1 MPSSDR
7 TGRWRTAVA
16 VALALVA
23 AGCLASGV
31 VLLSAGA
38 GGSAHR
44 VRTVAQRPAAPA
56 RPADPPRGSRPA
68 RPAVP
73 AALPRHS
80 VAGKI
85 GTTPDPLPKQA
96 ATSSRGI
103 APGAPSDAEVRKELR
118 EMKAAGIQVPSG
130 ATAQSFEEG
139 RGTATPVN
147 GLAFPIQPLSVA
159 LAPSTWTLDQ
169 GVDVA
174 TFGGACG
181 PSAIEVAMAAGTI
194 VKEGIDGFGPDAP
207 VLRIDAGPYAG
218 RYVYYGHAAPA
229 LEPVGAQV
237 AAGQPIAEV
246 GCGIVGISSG
256 PHVEIG
262 ISVPGGPP
270 CCPGWQETSPEM
282 LGILQRVYGAS
293 R

>member
-1 MPSSDR
+1 V
-7 TGRWRTAVA
+7 VA
-16 VALALVA
+16 
-23 AGCLASGV
+23 V
-31 VLLSAGA
+31 VLLGVGCAAAGA
-38 GGSAHR
+38 VLLSQAASTPPHR
-44 VRTVAQRPAAPA
+44 AGVVVAQAPA
-56 RPADPPRGSRPA
+56 PTRRADPTPA
-68 RPAVP
+68 R
-73 AALPRHS
+73 AARPTLPRHS
-80 VAGKI
+80 VSGKL
-85 GTTPDPLPKQA
+85 GTRPDPLPKQA
-96 ATSSRGI
+96 ASSSRAI

-118 EMKAAGIQVPSG
+118 EMKQAGIQVPSG
-130 ATAQSFEEG
+130 VNAQSFNEG
-139 RGTATPVN
+139 GGTATPVN

-159 LAPSTWTLDQ
+159 LTPDTWTLDQ

-181 PSAIEVAMAAGTI
+181 PAAVEVAIAAGTI

-207 VLRIDAGPYAG
+207 VLRVAAGPYAG

-229 LEPVGAQV
+229 LVPVGAQV

-262 ISVPGGPP
+262 ISTVGGPP

-282 LGILQRVYGAS
+282 LALLQRVYAAS

>member
-1 MPSSDR
+1 MSDR
-7 TGRWRTAVA
+7 RRRRWTALAVA
-16 VALALVA
+16 AMLLGVAGAAAAAL
-23 AGCLASGV
+23 
-31 VLLSAGA
+31 LLSQGA
-38 GGSAHR
+38 GGTPR
-44 VRTVAQRPAAPA
+44 RTVTVVAQASA
-56 RPADPPRGSRPA
+56 RRADPPPA
-68 RPAVP
+68 RAPQP
-73 AALPRHS
+73 ALPRHS
-80 VAGKI
+80 VSGKI
-85 GTTPDPLPKQA
+85 GTRPDPLPKQA

-103 APGAPSDAEVRKELR
+103 APGAPSDAEVRRELR
-118 EMKAAGIQVPSG
+118 AMRQAGIQVPSG
-130 ATAQSFEEG
+130 VNAQSFNQG
-139 RGTATPVN
+139 GGTATPVN
-147 GLAFPIQPLSVA
+147 GLAFPIQPVSVA
-159 LAPSTWTLDQ
+159 LTPGTWTLDQ

-181 PSAIEVAMAAGTI
+181 PAAVEVAIAAGTI

-207 VLRIDAGPYAG
+207 VLRIAAGPWAG

-229 LEPVGAQV
+229 LVPVGAQV

-262 ISVPGGPP
+262 ISAVGGPP

-282 LGILQRVYGAS
+282 LAILQKIYAES

>member
-1 MPSSDR
+1 MPPGVQR
-7 TGRWRTAVA
+7 QRWRTAVVVA
-16 VALALVA
+16 VLLLALASVA
-23 AGCLASGV
+23 AGALLLATGSGRSGGRDRA
-31 VLLSAGA
+31 LAQAPSAPA
-38 GGSAHR
+38 GGGR
-44 VRTVAQRPAAPA
+44 RTVPPAARRTPA
-56 RPADPPRGSRPA
+56 PSR
-68 RPAVP
+68 
-73 AALPRHS
+73 PRHS
-80 VAGKI
+80 VPGKI
-85 GTTPDPLPKQA
+85 GTRPDPLPREA

-103 APGAPSDAEVRKELR
+103 ARGAPSDAQVRRELR
-118 EMKAAGIQVPSG
+118 EMRQAGIQVPSG
-130 ATAQSFEEG
+130 VNAQSFNEG
-139 RGTATPVN
+139 GGTATPVN

-159 LAPSTWTLDQ
+159 LTPDTWSLDQ

-181 PSAIEVAMAAGTI
+181 PAAVEVAIASGT
-194 VKEGIDGFGPDAP
+194 VVREGIAGFGPDAP

-229 LEPVGAQV
+229 LVPVGARV

-262 ISVPGGPP
+262 ISAVGGPP

-282 LGILQRVYGAS
+282 LAILQRIYAAS